1 MSKLTE
7 LVQTADWKVEK
18 HAPIIKCPDRV
29 RAGEF
34 FEVELSVGKEIPHP
48 NTLEHHIAW
57 IDLYFQP
64 EGGKFPIQI
73 GHLAFTAHGES
84 EVYTAPAVKVEMR
97 VDKPGALYA
106 LSYCNIHGLWEGSK
120 AITLA

>member
-1 MSKLTE
+1 MSKLSQ
-7 LVQTADWKVEK
+7 LVQTADWKLEK
-18 HAPIIKCPDRV
+18 HAPVIECPDAV
-29 RAGEF
+29 PVGEP

-73 GHLAFTAHGES
+73 GHLAFDAHGES
-84 EVYTAPAVKVEMR
+84 AVYTAPAVEVEMK
-97 VDKPGALYA
+97 VDKPGVLYA

-120 AITLA
+120 PIALA